1 MGGRGLRA
9 QPWMRSLSC
18 SSRIVTS
25 QRSDRCTLV
34 CSLLHCTLLCNHW
47 IVQNESARARS
58 TNATRNRILDVALEV
73 LGQNLDAGMVDIAS
87 AADVVRR
94 TVYGHFP
101 TRTDLIRSL
110 TQRAVNEVAAVL
122 TEANDSEGAAEAVW
136 VDFIAGIW
144 PLTRR
149 YRVLLALRR
158 GEYGEEIH
166 ALLGPV
172 DQILADLVQRGQ
184 ESEVFGRH
192 LPADILSQIA
202 YATVF
207 AIADNDLSNRNVGAR
222 AATITSLLILG
233 VPEARAR
240 ALVDAQP

>member
-1 MGGRGLRA
+1 
-9 QPWMRSLSC
+9 
-18 SSRIVTS
+18 
-25 QRSDRCTLV
+25 
-34 CSLLHCTLLCNHW
+34 LCNHW
-47 IVQNESARARS
+47 IVKNESARARS
-58 TNATRNRILDVALEV
+58 MNDTRNRILDVALEV
-73 LGQNLDAGMVDIAS
+73 LGQNLDAGMGDIAS
-87 AADVVRR
+87 AAGVVRR

-122 TEANDSEGAAEAVW
+122 TEANASEGAAEAVW

-202 YATVF
+202 YAAVF

-240 ALVDAQP
+240 ALVDTQP

>member
-1 MGGRGLRA
+1 
-9 QPWMRSLSC
+9 
-18 SSRIVTS
+18 
-25 QRSDRCTLV
+25 
-34 CSLLHCTLLCNHW
+34 LCNHW

-58 TNATRNRILDVALEV
+58 MNNTRNRILDVALEV

-87 AADVVRR
+87 AAGVVRR

-101 TRTDLIRSL
+101 TRTNLIRSL

-202 YATVF
+202 YAAVF